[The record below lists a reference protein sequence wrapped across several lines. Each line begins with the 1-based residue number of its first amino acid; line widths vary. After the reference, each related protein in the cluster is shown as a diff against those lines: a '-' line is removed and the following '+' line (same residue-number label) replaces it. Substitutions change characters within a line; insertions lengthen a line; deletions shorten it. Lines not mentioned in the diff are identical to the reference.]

1 MTEFGVVRE
10 LSEGIPRIY
19 EEMSKY
25 FLDEPEFEVDSA
37 DNFILTLK
45 NNYIARNQRKEENLK
60 KNASVSK
67 NWDELTK
74 IEKLV
79 LQFIAD
85 KEGVTTSEIAKHIKR
100 SSSTVRK
107 ILVKLR
113 EKDLVSW
120 IGTNE
125 FDPKKVYKLK

>member
-1 MTEFGVVRE
+1 MRTERYSRNRTIARTLTEFGVVRE

-25 FLDEPEFEVDSA
+25 FLDEPEFGVDSV

-45 NNYIARNQRKEENLK
+45 NNYIARNQREEENLK
-60 KNASVSK
+60 KNNNSVSK
-67 NWDELTK
+67 NWDNLTT

-85 KEGVTTSEIAKHIKR
+85 KEGVSTSEIAKHIKR
-100 SSSTVRK
+100 SDSTVRK
-107 ILVKLR
+107 ISIFFH
-113 EKDLVSW
+113 E
-120 IGTNE
+120 
-125 FDPKKVYKLK
+125 